1 MTRFFDSDDDLDPG
15 GTPRSVDGP
24 DVEEYAADLTQA
36 ALVSCP
42 YCGEGVEIPVDQ
54 AGGEVQEYVEDCAVC
69 CQPWSV
75 RVSVDRDGV
84 ASVVLSTLDE
94 G

>member
-1 MTRFFDSDDDLDPG
+1 MVNFFDLDDDLEDDAEAGADPDDDEFG
-15 GTPRSVDGP
+15 
-24 DVEEYAADLTQA
+24 ADLTSA

-54 AGGEVQEYVEDCAVC
+54 AGGEVQEYVEDCTVC

-75 RVSVDRDGV
+75 RVSVDREGV
-84 ASVVLSTLDE
+84 PSISVSTLD
-94 G
+94 GG